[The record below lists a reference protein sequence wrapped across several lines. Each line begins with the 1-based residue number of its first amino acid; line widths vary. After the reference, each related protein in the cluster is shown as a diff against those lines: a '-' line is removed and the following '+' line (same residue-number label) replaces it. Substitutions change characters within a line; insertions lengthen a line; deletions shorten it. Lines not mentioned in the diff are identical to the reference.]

1 MESIQ
6 ESLNSVLTVWF
17 IAWRSVWPLILMF
30 VTVTVC
36 DLLLPSP
43 QPDQPTSPQR
53 GLLLRL
59 WIGPLLLCIWGGIN
73 WGAEQSFLRKSALT
87 LLGPIRPCPRLY
99 TRRDLDALPAPSK
112 HTVAASDRINPFSI
126 AGRRV
131 LGVGHDGT
139 FQHLALTESRVT
151 ASLLRKR

>member
-6 ESLNSVLTVWF
+6 ESLNSVLTVWV

-73 WGAEQSFLRKSALT
+73 WGAEQSFAENLHWRSGVLSGLALASILGAVWMPCRLRRSM
-87 LLGPIRPCPRLY
+87 RW
-99 TRRDLDALPAPSK
+99 
-112 HTVAASDRINPFSI
+112 
-126 AGRRV
+126 
-131 LGVGHDGT
+131 
-139 FQHLALTESRVT
+139 QHLIGSILSVLLVVVFWGLGTMALSNIW
-151 ASLLRKR
+151 L